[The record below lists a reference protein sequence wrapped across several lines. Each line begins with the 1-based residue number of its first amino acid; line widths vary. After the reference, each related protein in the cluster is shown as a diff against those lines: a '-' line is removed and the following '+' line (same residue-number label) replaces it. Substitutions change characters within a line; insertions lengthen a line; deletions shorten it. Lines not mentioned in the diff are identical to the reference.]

1 MQSKTY
7 PSDLSDAQWEQLK
20 DFVAPGKMG
29 RPRTIN
35 TREVINAIL
44 YVVKTGCQWR
54 ALPSDSPHWKNVY
67 SYFLR
72 WRNNGKWK
80 EIHDSLREKVRVQ
93 EGKEPTPSAA
103 IIDSQTGTGAREWL
117 ECTFLSVQAVDKTP
131 CWVMALRPP
140 PLHSYSAS
148 SFTT

>member
-1 MQSKTY
+1 MQSTTY
-7 PSDLSDAQWEQLK
+7 PSNLSDAQWEQLK
-20 DFVAPGKMG
+20 NFVAPGKMG
-29 RPRTIN
+29 RPRTVN

-54 ALPSDSPHWKNVY
+54 ALPSDFPHWKNVY

-80 EIHDSLREKVRVQ
+80 EIHDALREKVRVK

-103 IIDSQTGTGAREWL
+103 VIDSQTVKTAQKGGNVDTTQARKPRGARGIL
-117 ECTFLSVQAVDKTP
+117 L
-131 CWVMALRPP
+131 
-140 PLHSYSAS
+140 
-148 SFTT
+148 